1 MKLLKR
7 IFSVIL
13 ILCFVSGGIYL
24 GNRVT
29 ERTVSRQKY
38 IKFFSEQKEYDVLF
52 YGSSHVLSGIQP
64 MEIWDKYG
72 ITSYNLAGHAASLGM
87 SYWVLRESLRYH
99 KPKLA
104 VLDIYDMYAFDQ
116 PFMDVSFMHYSLD
129 AYPLDR
135 LKAEAVRDLL
145 RGRSTGEKTE
155 LLFPFSVYHSRWN
168 EVTEQSLKESFSDDY
183 FNPYYGSEARYGV
196 AVPMD
201 IDRVPSD
208 DMVEGSEGAD
218 NYIRGFV
225 KICEDAGVQVCFMR
239 VPYPA
244 SVENQRAENRAMKL
258 AEELGIEVIDMMY
271 DVEGASELADDN
283 DVISGVDEDQMIT
296 DNSSETGGDSA
307 QAAGTNEMQQ
317 NANSSE
323 TGEDTAQVAG
333 TNEMQQNANSSE
345 TGEDTAQVAG
355 TDEMQL
361 NADSDGTGATANNG
375 KLSSTVVD
383 WDTDL
388 VDPNAHLNAYGAYKV
403 SLFLGEWLKR
413 VYGFTD
419 KREDPD
425 YANWNEDFEKVYIPA
440 LNIDMKLQ
448 SDFKTCLML
457 SAYPEYETELQVTEH
472 YQPDEVCG
480 KLIKEHGDYIT
491 IGTFRETKCEDGA
504 GPEETDF
511 AETGETGSSKTDEVD
526 FAETGKAVFAKT
538 EEAVST
544 ESGETSG
551 SFTLEPGQT
560 ACYYDLDG
568 QTLGTEPDASAL
580 STPVARILVKHRDTG
595 EVVADKIFLQ

>member
-135 LKAEAVRDLL
+135 LKVEAVRDLL

-201 IDRVPSD
+201 IDRVPAQD
-208 DMVEGSEGAD
+208 VTEGSDGAD
-218 NYIRGFV
+218 DYIRGFV
-225 KICEDAGVQVCFMR
+225 KVCEDAGVQACFMR

-271 DVEGASELADDN
+271 DVEGATELLGENVITSGIVEEQLMADD
-283 DVISGVDEDQMIT
+283 
-296 DNSSETGGDSA
+296 SSVAVGESA
-307 QAAGTNEMQQ
+307 QT
-317 NANSSE
+317 
-323 TGEDTAQVAG
+323 TG
-333 TNEMQQNANSSE
+333 S
-345 TGEDTAQVAG
+345 
-355 TDEMQL
+355 DEKQL
-361 NADSDGTGATANNG
+361 NADSDGTEDAGTSG
-375 KLSSTVVD
+375 ELSSPVVD

-425 YANWNEDFEKVYIPA
+425 YANWNEDFERVYIPA
-440 LNIDMKLQ
+440 LNTDLKLQ

-457 SAYPEYETELQVTEH
+457 SAYPEYETELQVTSL
-472 YQPDEVCG
+472 YKPDEVCE
-480 KLIKEHGDYIT
+480 KLIKEHGGLIKISSFGET
-491 IGTFRETKCEDGA
+491 IENSILEK
-504 GPEETDF
+504 
-511 AETGETGSSKTDEVD
+511 AETEFGIADSG
-526 FAETGKAVFAKT
+526 GRN
-538 EEAVST
+538 EAS
-544 ESGETSG
+544 ES
-551 SFTLEPGQT
+551 FILEPGQT

-568 QTLGTEPDASAL
+568 QTLGTEPDASTL
-580 STPVARILVKHRDTG
+580 SAPVARILVKLRDTG

>member
-52 YGSSHVLSGIQP
+52 YGSSHVLSGLQP

-135 LKAEAVRDLL
+135 LKIEAVRDLL

-271 DVEGASELADDN
+271 DVEG
-283 DVISGVDEDQMIT
+283 T
-296 DNSSETGGDSA
+296 
-307 QAAGTNEMQQ
+307 
-317 NANSSE
+317 
-323 TGEDTAQVAG
+323 
-333 TNEMQQNANSSE
+333 
-345 TGEDTAQVAG
+345 
-355 TDEMQL
+355 
-361 NADSDGTGATANNG
+361 G
-375 KLSSTVVD
+375 KLSYTIVD

-480 KLIKEHGDYIT
+480 KLIKEHGGLIKISSFGET
-491 IGTFRETKCEDGA
+491 IENSILEK
-504 GPEETDF
+504 
-511 AETGETGSSKTDEVD
+511 AETEFGIADSG
-526 FAETGKAVFAKT
+526 GRN
-538 EEAVST
+538 EAS
-544 ESGETSG
+544 ES
-551 SFTLEPGQT
+551 FILEPGQT

-568 QTLGTEPDASAL
+568 QTLGTEPDASTL
-580 STPVARILVKHRDTG
+580 SAPVARILVKLRDTG

>member
-52 YGSSHVLSGIQP
+52 YGSSHVLSGLQP

-135 LKAEAVRDLL
+135 LKVEAVRDLL

-333 TNEMQQNANSSE
+333 T
-345 TGEDTAQVAG
+345 
-355 TDEMQL
+355 DEMQL

-440 LNIDMKLQ
+440 LDIDMKLQ

-480 KLIKEHGDYIT
+480 KLIKEHGGLIKISSFGET
-491 IGTFRETKCEDGA
+491 IENSILEK
-504 GPEETDF
+504 
-511 AETGETGSSKTDEVD
+511 AETEFGIADSG
-526 FAETGKAVFAKT
+526 GRN
-538 EEAVST
+538 EAS
-544 ESGETSG
+544 ES
-551 SFTLEPGQT
+551 FILEPGQT

-568 QTLGTEPDASAL
+568 QTLGTEPDASTL
-580 STPVARILVKHRDTG
+580 SAPVARILVKLRDTG

>member
-1 MKLLKR
+1 MKFFKRAISILL
-7 IFSVIL
+7 VVVL
-13 ILCFVSGGIYL
+13 VAGGICL
-24 GNRVT
+24 ADKVT

-38 IKFFSEQKEYDVLF
+38 IKYFSEQKEYDVLF
-52 YGSSHVLSGIQP
+52 YGSSHVLSGLQP
-64 MEIWDKYG
+64 MEIWDNYG

-116 PFMDVSFMHYSLD
+116 PYMDVSFMHYSLD
-129 AYPLDR
+129 AYPPDR
-135 LKAEAVRDLL
+135 MKFEAVRDLL
-145 RGRSTGEKTE
+145 KGRSTGEKTE

-201 IDRVPSD
+201 IDRVPAQD
-208 DMVEGSEGAD
+208 VTEGSDGAD
-218 NYIRGFV
+218 DYIRGFV

-258 AEELGIEVIDMMY
+258 AEELGIEVIDMMD
-271 DVEGASELADDN
+271 DVEGAPELLGEN
-283 DVISGVDEDQMIT
+283 VITSGE
-296 DNSSETGGDSA
+296 
-307 QAAGTNEMQQ
+307 
-317 NANSSE
+317 
-323 TGEDTAQVAG
+323 
-333 TNEMQQNANSSE
+333 
-345 TGEDTAQVAG
+345 
-355 TDEMQL
+355 
-361 NADSDGTGATANNG
+361 
-375 KLSSTVVD
+375 LSSPVVD

-440 LNIDMKLQ
+440 LNTDLKLQ

-472 YQPDEVCG
+472 YQPDEVCE
-480 KLIKEHGDYIT
+480 KLIKEHGGLIKISSFGET
-491 IGTFRETKCEDGA
+491 IENSILEKSETEFSIADSGGTETDLSGA
-504 GPEETDF
+504 GENSGKT
-511 AETGETGSSKTDEVD
+511 ETGLSETGADS
-526 FAETGKAVFAKT
+526 GGRN
-538 EEAVST
+538 EAS
-544 ESGETSG
+544 ES
-551 SFTLEPGQT
+551 FILEPGQT
-560 ACYYDLDG
+560 AYYYDLDG
-568 QTLGTEPDASAL
+568 QTLGTEPDASTL
-580 STPVARILVKHRDTG
+580 TTPVARMIVRLRGTG
-595 EVVADKIFLQ
+595 EVVADKVFLQ

>member
-52 YGSSHVLSGIQP
+52 YGSSHVLSGLQP

-135 LKAEAVRDLL
+135 LKVEAVRDLL

-168 EVTEQSLKESFSDDY
+168 EMTEQSLKESFSDDY

-271 DVEGASELADDN
+271 DVEG
-283 DVISGVDEDQMIT
+283 T
-296 DNSSETGGDSA
+296 
-307 QAAGTNEMQQ
+307 
-317 NANSSE
+317 
-323 TGEDTAQVAG
+323 
-333 TNEMQQNANSSE
+333 
-345 TGEDTAQVAG
+345 
-355 TDEMQL
+355 
-361 NADSDGTGATANNG
+361 G
-375 KLSSTVVD
+375 KLSSTIVD

-388 VDPNAHLNAYGAYKV
+388 VDPNAHLNVYGAYKV

-480 KLIKEHGDYIT
+480 KLIKEHGDRII
-491 IGTFRETKCEDGA
+491 IGKYREASEG
-504 GPEETDF
+504 F
-511 AETGETGSSKTDEVD
+511 I
-526 FAETGKAVFAKT
+526 
-538 EEAVST
+538 
-544 ESGETSG
+544 
-551 SFTLEPGQT
+551 LEPGQMV
-560 ACYYDLDG
+560 CYYDMDG
-568 QTLGTEPDASAL
+568 QTLGTELDASTL
-580 STPVARILVKHRDTG
+580 TTPVARMIVRLRGTG
-595 EVVADKIFLQ
+595 EVVADKVFLQ

>member
-135 LKAEAVRDLL
+135 LKVEAVRDLL
-145 RGRSTGEKTE
+145 RGRSTGDKTE

-208 DMVEGSEGAD
+208 YMVEGSEGAD

-244 SVENQRAENRAMKL
+244 SVENQRAENRVMKL

-307 QAAGTNEMQQ
+307 QAAGI
-317 NANSSE
+317 
-323 TGEDTAQVAG
+323 
-333 TNEMQQNANSSE
+333 NEMQQNANSSE

-355 TDEMQL
+355 TDEKQL

-425 YANWNEDFEKVYIPA
+425 YANWKEDFEKVYIPA

-480 KLIKEHGDYIT
+480 KLIKEHGDRIT
-491 IGTFRETKCEDGA
+491 IGVLRGANCEDGA
-504 GPEETDF
+504 EPEETDPSET
-511 AETGETGSSKTDEVD
+511 AEANS
-526 FAETGKAVFAKT
+526 FETGKDNSAVTK
-538 EEAVST
+538 EAASAEAGEIP
-544 ESGETSG
+544 ES
-551 SFTLEPGQT
+551 FILEPGQM
-560 ACYYDLDG
+560 ACYYDMDG
-568 QTLGTEPDASAL
+568 QTLGTEPDASTLTA
-580 STPVARILVKHRDTG
+580 PVARMIVRLRGTG
-595 EVVADKIFLQ
+595 EVVADKVFLQ

>member
-38 IKFFSEQKEYDVLF
+38 IKYFSEKKEYDVLF
-52 YGSSHVLSGIQP
+52 YGSSHVLSGLQP

-116 PFMDVSFMHYSLD
+116 PYMDVSFMHYSLD
-129 AYPLDR
+129 AYPPDR
-135 LKAEAVRDLL
+135 LKFEAVRDLMK
-145 RGRSTGEKTE
+145 GRSTGEKTE

-201 IDRVPSD
+201 IDRVPAQD
-208 DMVEGSEGAD
+208 VTEGSDGAD
-218 NYIRGFV
+218 DYIRGFV
-225 KICEDAGVQVCFMR
+225 KVCEDAGVQVCFMR
-239 VPYPA
+239 MPYPA
-244 SVENQRAENRAMKL
+244 SVENQRAENRVMKL

-296 DNSSETGGDSA
+296 DNSSETGEDTA

-333 TNEMQQNANSSE
+333 TDE
-345 TGEDTAQVAG
+345 T
-355 TDEMQL
+355 QL

-425 YANWNEDFEKVYIPA
+425 YANWNEDFERVYIPA
-440 LNIDMKLQ
+440 LNTDLKLQ

-457 SAYPEYETELQVTEH
+457 SAYPEYETELQVTSL
-472 YQPDEVCG
+472 YKPDEVCE
-480 KLIKEHGDYIT
+480 KLIKEHGGLIKISSFGET
-491 IGTFRETKCEDGA
+491 IENSILEK
-504 GPEETDF
+504 
-511 AETGETGSSKTDEVD
+511 AETEFGIADSG
-526 FAETGKAVFAKT
+526 GRN
-538 EEAVST
+538 EAS
-544 ESGETSG
+544 ES
-551 SFTLEPGQT
+551 FILEPGQT

-568 QTLGTEPDASAL
+568 QTLGTEPDASTL
-580 STPVARILVKHRDTG
+580 SAPVARILVKLRDTG

>member
-38 IKFFSEQKEYDVLF
+38 IKYFSEKKEYDVLF
-52 YGSSHVLSGIQP
+52 YGSSHVLSGLQP

-116 PFMDVSFMHYSLD
+116 PYMDVSFMHYSLD
-129 AYPLDR
+129 AYPPDR
-135 LKAEAVRDLL
+135 LKFEAVRDLMK
-145 RGRSTGEKTE
+145 GRSTGEKTE

-201 IDRVPSD
+201 IDRVPAQD
-208 DMVEGSEGAD
+208 VTEGSDGAD
-218 NYIRGFV
+218 DYIRGFV
-225 KICEDAGVQVCFMR
+225 KVCEDAGVQVCFMR
-239 VPYPA
+239 MPYPA
-244 SVENQRAENRAMKL
+244 SVENQRAENRVMKL

-296 DNSSETGGDSA
+296 DNSSETG
-307 QAAGTNEMQQ
+307 
-317 NANSSE
+317 
-323 TGEDTAQVAG
+323 EDTAQAAG

-355 TDEMQL
+355 TDEMQM
-361 NADSDGTGATANNG
+361 NADSDGNGATANNG

-388 VDPNAHLNAYGAYKV
+388 VDPNAHLNAYGARKV

-425 YANWNEDFEKVYIPA
+425 YANWNEDFERVYIPA
-440 LNIDMKLQ
+440 LNTDLKLQ

-457 SAYPEYETELQVTEH
+457 SAYPEYETEFQVTTL
-472 YQPDEVCG
+472 YKPDEVCE
-480 KLIKEHGDYIT
+480 KLIKEHGGLIKISSFGET
-491 IGTFRETKCEDGA
+491 IENSILEK
-504 GPEETDF
+504 
-511 AETGETGSSKTDEVD
+511 AETEFGIADSG
-526 FAETGKAVFAKT
+526 GRN
-538 EEAVST
+538 EAS
-544 ESGETSG
+544 ES
-551 SFTLEPGQT
+551 FILEPGQT

-568 QTLGTEPDASAL
+568 QTLGTEPDASTL
-580 STPVARILVKHRDTG
+580 SAPVARILVKLRDTG

>member
-135 LKAEAVRDLL
+135 LKVEAVRDLL

-201 IDRVPSD
+201 IDRVPALD
-208 DMVEGSEGAD
+208 VTEGSDGAD
-218 NYIRGFV
+218 DYIRGFV
-225 KICEDAGVQVCFMR
+225 KVCEDAGVQVCFMR

-244 SVENQRAENRAMKL
+244 SVENQRAENRVMKL

-271 DVEGASELADDN
+271 DVEGVSELADDN

-296 DNSSETGGDSA
+296 DNSSETGEDTA

-333 TNEMQQNANSSE
+333 TDE
-345 TGEDTAQVAG
+345 T
-355 TDEMQL
+355 QL
-361 NADSDGTGATANNG
+361 NADSDGTRATANNG

-425 YANWNEDFEKVYIPA
+425 YANWNEDFERVYIPA
-440 LNIDMKLQ
+440 LNTDLKLQ

-457 SAYPEYETELQVTEH
+457 SAYPEYETELQVTSL
-472 YQPDEVCG
+472 YKPDDVCE
-480 KLIKEHGDYIT
+480 KLIKEHGGLIKISSFGET
-491 IGTFRETKCEDGA
+491 IENSILEK
-504 GPEETDF
+504 
-511 AETGETGSSKTDEVD
+511 AETEFGIADSG
-526 FAETGKAVFAKT
+526 GRN
-538 EEAVST
+538 EAS
-544 ESGETSG
+544 ES
-551 SFTLEPGQT
+551 FILEPGQI

-568 QTLGTEPDASAL
+568 QTLGTEPDASTL
-580 STPVARILVKHRDTG
+580 STPVARILVKLRDTG

>member
-1 MKLLKR
+1 M
-7 IFSVIL
+7 
-13 ILCFVSGGIYL
+13 
-24 GNRVT
+24 
-29 ERTVSRQKY
+29 
-38 IKFFSEQKEYDVLF
+38 
-52 YGSSHVLSGIQP
+52 
-64 MEIWDKYG
+64 
-72 ITSYNLAGHAASLGM
+72 
-87 SYWVLRESLRYH
+87 
-99 KPKLA
+99 
-104 VLDIYDMYAFDQ
+104 
-116 PFMDVSFMHYSLD
+116 
-129 AYPLDR
+129 
-135 LKAEAVRDLL
+135 
-145 RGRSTGEKTE
+145 
-155 LLFPFSVYHSRWN
+155 
-168 EVTEQSLKESFSDDY
+168 TEQSLKESFSDDY

-225 KICEDAGVQVCFMR
+225 KICEDAGVQICFMR

-244 SVENQRAENRAMKL
+244 SVENQRAENRVMKL

-271 DVEGASELADDN
+271 DVEGASEPVGEN
-283 DVISGVDEDQMIT
+283 VTSGVGEDQMIA

-333 TNEMQQNANSSE
+333 I
-345 TGEDTAQVAG
+345 
-355 TDEMQL
+355 DEMQL

-419 KREDPD
+419 KREDSD
-425 YANWNEDFEKVYIPA
+425 YANWKEDFEKVYIPA

-480 KLIKEHGDYIT
+480 KLIKEHGDRIIMGKY
-491 IGTFRETKCEDGA
+491 REASEG
-504 GPEETDF
+504 F
-511 AETGETGSSKTDEVD
+511 I
-526 FAETGKAVFAKT
+526 
-538 EEAVST
+538 
-544 ESGETSG
+544 
-551 SFTLEPGQT
+551 LEPGQM
-560 ACYYDLDG
+560 ACYYDMDG
-568 QTLGTEPDASAL
+568 QTLGTEPDASIL
-580 STPVARILVKHRDTG
+580 TTPVARMIVRLRGTG
-595 EVVADKIFLQ
+595 EVVADKVFLQ

>member
-52 YGSSHVLSGIQP
+52 YGSSHVLSGLQP

-135 LKAEAVRDLL
+135 LKVEAVRNLL

-168 EVTEQSLKESFSDDY
+168 EVTEQSLMESFSDDY

-271 DVEGASELADDN
+271 DVKGASELADDN
-283 DVISGVDEDQMIT
+283 DFISGVDEDQMIT

-307 QAAGTNEMQQ
+307 QA
-317 NANSSE
+317 
-323 TGEDTAQVAG
+323 AG

-383 WDTDL
+383 WNTDL

-472 YQPDEVCG
+472 YQPDEVCE
-480 KLIKEHGDYIT
+480 KLIKEHGDLI
-491 IGTFRETKCEDGA
+491 IVSTFRETNCEDG
-504 GPEETDF
+504 D
-511 AETGETGSSKTDEVD
+511 
-526 FAETGKAVFAKT
+526 
-538 EEAVST
+538 
-544 ESGETSG
+544 ETSE

-560 ACYYDLDG
+560 ACYFDLDG
-568 QTLGTEPDASAL
+568 QTLGTEPDASTL
-580 STPVARILVKHRDTG
+580 TTPVARILVKLRDTG
-595 EVVADKIFLQ
+595 EVVADKVFLQ

>member
-1 MKLLKR
+1 MKFFKR
-7 IFSVIL
+7 AISIIL
-13 ILCFVSGGIYL
+13 VVVLVAGGICL
-24 GNRVT
+24 ADKVT

-52 YGSSHVLSGIQP
+52 YGSSHVLSGLQP

-116 PFMDVSFMHYSLD
+116 PYMDVSFMHYSLD
-129 AYPLDR
+129 AYPLDG
-135 LKAEAVRDLL
+135 LKLEAVRDLL
-145 RGRSTGEKTE
+145 KGRSTGEKTE

-201 IDRVPSD
+201 IDRVPAQD
-208 DMVEGSEGAD
+208 VTEGSDGAND
-218 NYIRGFV
+218 YIRGFV

-258 AEELGIEVIDMMY
+258 AEELGIEVIDMMD
-271 DVEGASELADDN
+271 DVEGAPELLGEN
-283 DVISGVDEDQMIT
+283 VITSGE
-296 DNSSETGGDSA
+296 
-307 QAAGTNEMQQ
+307 
-317 NANSSE
+317 
-323 TGEDTAQVAG
+323 
-333 TNEMQQNANSSE
+333 
-345 TGEDTAQVAG
+345 
-355 TDEMQL
+355 
-361 NADSDGTGATANNG
+361 
-375 KLSSTVVD
+375 LSSPVVD

-440 LNIDMKLQ
+440 LNTDLKLQ

-480 KLIKEHGDYIT
+480 KLIKEHGGLIKISSFGET
-491 IGTFRETKCEDGA
+491 IENSILKKSETEFSIADSGK
-504 GPEETDF
+504 T
-511 AETGETGSSKTDEVD
+511 ETGLSETGADS
-526 FAETGKAVFAKT
+526 GGRN
-538 EEAVST
+538 EAS
-544 ESGETSG
+544 ES
-551 SFTLEPGQT
+551 FILEPGQT
-560 ACYYDLDG
+560 AYYYDLDG
-568 QTLGTEPDASAL
+568 QTLGTEPDASTL
-580 STPVARILVKHRDTG
+580 TTLVARMIVRLRGTG
-595 EVVADKIFLQ
+595 EVVADKVFLQ

>member
-38 IKFFSEQKEYDVLF
+38 IKFFSEKKEYDVLF
-52 YGSSHVLSGIQP
+52 YGSSHVLSGLQP
-64 MEIWDKYG
+64 MEIWDEYG

-135 LKAEAVRDLL
+135 LKVEAVRDLL

-296 DNSSETGGDSA
+296 DNSSETGGDTA
-307 QAAGTNEMQQ
+307 QAT
-317 NANSSE
+317 
-323 TGEDTAQVAG
+323 G

-480 KLIKEHGDYIT
+480 KLIKEHGDRII
-491 IGTFRETKCEDGA
+491 IGKYREASEG
-504 GPEETDF
+504 F
-511 AETGETGSSKTDEVD
+511 I
-526 FAETGKAVFAKT
+526 
-538 EEAVST
+538 
-544 ESGETSG
+544 
-551 SFTLEPGQT
+551 LEPGQMV
-560 ACYYDLDG
+560 CYYDMDG
-568 QTLGTEPDASAL
+568 QTLGTEPDASIL
-580 STPVARILVKHRDTG
+580 TTPVASMIVRLRGTG
-595 EVVADKIFLQ
+595 EVVADKVFLQ

>member
-1 MKLLKR
+1 M
-7 IFSVIL
+7 
-13 ILCFVSGGIYL
+13 
-24 GNRVT
+24 T

-87 SYWVLRESLRYH
+87 SYWVLRESLRHH

-129 AYPLDR
+129 AYPPDR
-135 LKAEAVRDLL
+135 LKVEAVRDLL

-155 LLFPFSVYHSRWN
+155 LLFSFSVYHSRWN

-201 IDRVPSD
+201 IDRVPAQD
-208 DMVEGSEGAD
+208 VTEGSDGAD
-218 NYIRGFV
+218 DYIRGFV
-225 KICEDAGVQVCFMR
+225 KVCEDAGVQVCFMR

-244 SVENQRAENRAMKL
+244 SVENQRAENRVMKL

-333 TNEMQQNANSSE
+333 T
-345 TGEDTAQVAG
+345 
-355 TDEMQL
+355 DEMQL
-361 NADSDGTGATANNG
+361 NADSDGNGATANNG

-425 YANWNEDFEKVYIPA
+425 YANWNEDFERVYIPA
-440 LNIDMKLQ
+440 LNTDLKLQ
-448 SDFKTCLML
+448 SNFKTCLML
-457 SAYPEYETELQVTEH
+457 SAYPEYETELQVTSL
-472 YQPDEVCG
+472 YKPDEVCE
-480 KLIKEHGDYIT
+480 KLIKEHGGLIKISSFGET
-491 IGTFRETKCEDGA
+491 IENSILEK
-504 GPEETDF
+504 
-511 AETGETGSSKTDEVD
+511 AETEFGIADSG
-526 FAETGKAVFAKT
+526 GRN
-538 EEAVST
+538 EAS
-544 ESGETSG
+544 ES
-551 SFTLEPGQT
+551 FILEPGQT

-568 QTLGTEPDASAL
+568 QTLGTEPDASTL
-580 STPVARILVKHRDTG
+580 STPVARILVKLRDTG

>member
-38 IKFFSEQKEYDVLF
+38 IKYFSEKKEYDVLF
-52 YGSSHVLSGIQP
+52 YGSSHVLSGLQP

-135 LKAEAVRDLL
+135 LKVEAVRDLL

-201 IDRVPSD
+201 IDRVPAQD
-208 DMVEGSEGAD
+208 VTEGSDGAD
-218 NYIRGFV
+218 DYIRGFV
-225 KICEDAGVQVCFMR
+225 KVCEDAGVQVCFMR

-244 SVENQRAENRAMKL
+244 SVENQRAENRVMKL

-333 TNEMQQNANSSE
+333 TDE
-345 TGEDTAQVAG
+345 T
-355 TDEMQL
+355 QL

-425 YANWNEDFEKVYIPA
+425 YANWDEDFERVYIPA
-440 LNIDMKLQ
+440 LNTDLKLQ

-457 SAYPEYETELQVTEH
+457 SAYPEYETELQVTSL
-472 YQPDEVCG
+472 YKPDEVCE
-480 KLIKEHGDYIT
+480 KLIKEHGGLIKISSFGET
-491 IGTFRETKCEDGA
+491 IENSILEK
-504 GPEETDF
+504 
-511 AETGETGSSKTDEVD
+511 AETEFGIADSG
-526 FAETGKAVFAKT
+526 GRN
-538 EEAVST
+538 EAS
-544 ESGETSG
+544 ES
-551 SFTLEPGQT
+551 FILEPGQT

-568 QTLGTEPDASAL
+568 QTLGTEPDASTL
-580 STPVARILVKHRDTG
+580 SAPVARILVKLRDTG

>member
-1 MKLLKR
+1 MKFFKR
-7 IFSVIL
+7 ALSIIL
-13 ILCFVSGGIYL
+13 VVALVAGGICL
-24 GNRVT
+24 ADKVT

-52 YGSSHVLSGIQP
+52 YGSSHVLSGLQP

-116 PFMDVSFMHYSLD
+116 PYMDVSFMHYSLD

-135 LKAEAVRDLL
+135 LKFEAVRDLL
-145 RGRSTGEKTE
+145 KGRSTGEKTE

-201 IDRVPSD
+201 IDRVPAQD
-208 DMVEGSEGAD
+208 VTEGSGGAD

-244 SVENQRAENRAMKL
+244 SVENQCAENRAMKL
-258 AEELGIEVIDMMY
+258 AEELGIEVIDMMC
-271 DVEGASELADDN
+271 DVEGASE
-283 DVISGVDEDQMIT
+283 
-296 DNSSETGGDSA
+296 
-307 QAAGTNEMQQ
+307 
-317 NANSSE
+317 
-323 TGEDTAQVAG
+323 
-333 TNEMQQNANSSE
+333 
-345 TGEDTAQVAG
+345 
-355 TDEMQL
+355 
-361 NADSDGTGATANNG
+361 

-425 YANWNEDFEKVYIPA
+425 YANWKEDFEKVYLPA
-440 LNIDMKLQ
+440 LNIDLKLQ

-457 SAYPEYETELQVTEH
+457 SAYPEYETELQVTSLFEA
-472 YQPDEVCG
+472 DEVCE
-480 KLIKEHGDYIT
+480 KLIKEHGDLIT
-491 IGTFRETKCEDGA
+491 IGTFRETNCEDG
-504 GPEETDF
+504 
-511 AETGETGSSKTDEVD
+511 DEASD
-526 FAETGKAVFAKT
+526 
-538 EEAVST
+538 
-544 ESGETSG
+544 

-560 ACYYDLDG
+560 ACCFDLDG
-568 QTLGTEPDASAL
+568 QTLGTEPDASTL
-580 STPVARILVKHRDTG
+580 TTPVARILVKLRDTG
-595 EVVADKIFLQ
+595 EVVADKVFLQ